1 MGSICTIKSFPRDFD
16 VFQAFH
22 VVISLMCIAIRELRY
37 VNSNPYVAQKV
48 CFSQCLLFFT
58 TKNVLAI
65 LSGVCVIRKLPVILS
80 FVFCITRSMEW
91 LVSQETDFLLFF
103 FQVNFVHRE
112 CVFCITKMCN
122 FIKCILYHK
131 MCVCYVEMFCFP
143 KKYAFLLVTFSSVF
157 CNKFACCFIRCILY
171 CKILQWV
178 LFLYSKKQT
187 VMATISLTVFYT
199 HFAL

>member
-48 CFSQCLLFFT
+48 CFSVSVVFYYQKCACYFIRCMCHQKVACYF
-58 TKNVLAI
+58 
-65 LSGVCVIRKLPVILS
+65 VIRILYHKKYGVVC
-80 FVFCITRSMEW
+80 FTRNRLS
-91 LVSQETDFLLFF
+91 VVF

-122 FIKCILYHK
+122 FINCILYHK

>member
-1 MGSICTIKSFPRDFD
+1 MLRKRF
-16 VFQAFH
+16 VF
-22 VVISLMCIAIRELRY
+22 
-37 VNSNPYVAQKV
+37 
-48 CFSQCLLFFT
+48 QCLLFFT
-58 TKNVLAI
+58 TRNVLAI

-91 LVSQETDFLLFF
+91 FVSQETDFLLFF
-103 FQVNFVHRE
+103 FKWILYIENAYFVSQ
-112 CVFCITKMCN
+112 KCN

-171 CKILQWV
+171 CKIL
-178 LFLYSKKQT
+178 
-187 VMATISLTVFYT
+187 
-199 HFAL
+199 